1 MSVSIAMATYNGG
14 THLSEQ
20 LQSFLDQTVL
30 PDELVVTDDGST
42 DDTLEIL
49 KTFSE
54 TAPFEVKVFQN
65 EQNLGYAHNFAKAMQ
80 LCSQELVF
88 LCDQDDVW
96 FPEKVEYVLALA
108 EAHPKKVLFMTDAR
122 LTDGDLNPTP
132 FTMLGQIADAGKKR
146 ASFLVGCCM
155 AVRQSFLAPV
165 LPIPEVYWQHDFW
178 LADIADLFDG
188 RLIDDHVAQYYRRH
202 ESTTTSDA
210 ISRPQQ
216 IEQKSALGKLKG
228 KLAHEEGFKAK
239 FLREEIAK
247 MESLPSS
254 FERLAAGGPLAP
266 AARRGSDVL
275 AKRLAAYKNRYE
287 VVTAGSMPGRAVRA
301 CAMFFRGHYSSFH
314 GFKSCLADIMR
325 N

>member
-14 THLSEQ
+14 AHLAEQ
-20 LQSFLDQTVL
+20 LQSFLAQTVL

-49 KTFSE
+49 EAFIE
-54 TAPFEVKVFQN
+54 TAPFDVKVFRN
-65 EQNLGYAHNFAKAMQ
+65 AQNLGYAHNFGKAMQ
-80 LCSQELVF
+80 LCVHDLVF

-108 EAHPKKVLFMTDAR
+108 EAHPEKVLFMTDAR
-122 LTDGDLNPTP
+122 LTDGELNPTP
-132 FTMLGQIADAGKKR
+132 FTMLGQIADAGKNR
-146 ASFLVGCCM
+146 AAFLVGCCM

-178 LADIADLFDG
+178 LADLADLLEG
-188 RLIDDHVAQYYRRH
+188 RWIDDHVVQYYRRH
-202 ESTTTSDA
+202 ASTTTSDA

-216 IEQKSALGKLKG
+216 IAPQTVLGKMKG

-247 MESLPSS
+247 MASLHAS
-254 FERLAAGGPLAP
+254 FERLSACGPLAS
-266 AARRGSDVL
+266 AAQRGSDAL
-275 AKRLAAYKNRYE
+275 THRQAAYNDRLD
-287 VVTAGSMPGRAVRA
+287 VVTAKSALGRAVRA
-301 CAMFFRGHYSSFH
+301 VAMFLRGRYSSFH
-314 GFKSCLADIMR
+314 GFKSCFADIMR